1 MEKIE
6 YLQQKIAELEKENEQ
21 LKSLYDEK
29 HRLIYE
35 NISELV
41 CLINPDGKCFS
52 ASPSV
57 KKLLG
62 YSVDELIGINP
73 FDLIHPE
80 DMEKEITKKMGAI
93 INGEQ
98 VFLRYRILTKNGE
111 YKWFETI
118 PKLVFN
124 NGNEV
129 EFIITSSRDIS
140 ERMKTVEALFQLNR
154 SLLQNEKRL
163 KAMLNNSLFGIATS
177 DLLGNLTGVN
187 PSFCKMTGY
196 SEDELLSM
204 NYKDF
209 TNDNNVDYERHLL
222 DLIKKREIDSYILE
236 KQYSTKNRGLV
247 WVNIAISVFRD
258 EKDRIN
264 GFIGIIS
271 DIDDKKKNEE
281 NLRKLNTAVTQS
293 PAAIVI
299 IDTRGSIE
307 YVNPEFT
314 KITGYSYEEAIGNNP
329 RILKS
334 GYQTKEFYIELWNQI
349 SSGKVWNG
357 ELLNKCKN
365 GKLFWE
371 NAVIAPIKDDK
382 GNITNYVAV
391 KQNITER
398 KEQEEK
404 LKKSEKHLRESNA
417 AKDKFFSII
426 AHELRNPFNT
436 LLTMSEFVVKNYN
449 QLTPESILS
458 EIESI
463 NYAANHSYKLLEN
476 LLEWSRVQLGSTT
489 YNPEE
494 YDISE
499 LAVNNIYLLKKT
511 AEAKGIL
518 LINEVETGTYAT
530 FDYQMI
536 NTVIRN
542 LISNAIKFSS
552 RDDCITISSKTYKNR
567 IVVAVSDTGIGIS
580 KENQKLLFQI
590 DKNLSIKGTN
600 NEKGTGLGLI
610 LSKDYVEK
618 NGGEIWVESGPELGS
633 TFYFSLHA
641 STQAKENDYECKT
654 AINTIITDLSK
665 VSLQSEF
672 NKNFS
677 TKFENL
683 LLNRN
688 INSIH
693 EFAEELEAYSIEK
706 GLDSLQIFSNEMI
719 KDTQEFNIER
729 LSNCLNF
736 FKKLLEKTK
745 D

>member
-1 MEKIE
+1 MEKVE

-41 CLINPDGKCFS
+41 CLINPDGKCIS

-140 ERMKTVEALFQLNR
+140 ERMKTVEALFQSNR

-209 TNDNNVDYERHLL
+209 TNDNNVEYERHLL

-258 EKDRIN
+258 EKDRID

-299 IDTRGSIE
+299 TDTRGSIE

-349 SSGKVWNG
+349 SSGKVWHG

-398 KEQEEK
+398 KEQEER

-436 LLTMSEFVVKNYN
+436 LMTMSEFVVKNYN

-499 LAVNNIYLLKKT
+499 LAVNNIYLMKKT

-654 AINTIITDLSK
+654 VINTIITDLSK

-706 GLDSLQIFSNEMI
+706 DLLPLQKFSEDM
-719 KDTQEFNIER
+719 KRYSRDFNIER

>member
-1 MEKIE
+1 MEKVE

-41 CLINPDGKCFS
+41 CLINPDGKCIS

-140 ERMKTVEALFQLNR
+140 ERMKTVEALFQSNR

-209 TNDNNVDYERHLL
+209 TNDNNVEYERHLL

-258 EKDRIN
+258 EKDRID

-299 IDTRGSIE
+299 TDTRGSIE

-349 SSGKVWNG
+349 SSGKVWHG

-398 KEQEEK
+398 KEQEER

-436 LLTMSEFVVKNYN
+436 LMTMSEFVVKNYN

-499 LAVNNIYLLKKT
+499 LAVNNIYLMKKT

-654 AINTIITDLSK
+654 VINTIITDLSK

-677 TKFENL
+677 TKF
-683 LLNRN
+683 
-688 INSIH
+688 
-693 EFAEELEAYSIEK
+693 
-706 GLDSLQIFSNEMI
+706 
-719 KDTQEFNIER
+719 
-729 LSNCLNF
+729 
-736 FKKLLEKTK
+736 
-745 D
+745 